1 MDRGDSKAPG
11 DAPDTPDPR
20 PQASFGRHPARPPS
34 SPPRPP
40 RAAAR
45 SACRL
50 LRLSLSPDHVLP
62 REVAFARLWRR
73 NLLGLGRL
81 LHVQHDLP
89 GRFGVPLE
97 QTVERE
103 PSRALGERVEGLG
116 QLARGELIPAQ
127 REQRVPHRVAHRAI
141 GIVEHPDQ
149 RRRRARVPHPA
160 ERGHGGGAGVPETRA
175 EILDERSQHR
185 LPHRGEHAGGLVPQE
200 PALLLQDVEE
210 HFDRILARILGE
222 LRDPAELLLRIPVPQ
237 LFPEPCNVLRYHG
250 YRSLARATSRSPPR
264 LLSGAMPP
272 VPVNTSQTVAR
283 RWSTPAPVAPEIQ
296 PPQRAPP
303 SRTGGPPCA
312 SPLLRSERLIA
323 MTVGFLVKS
332 SLYSR
337 SSRFSFS
344 LSPAGSSEAL
354 SISMRSV
361 CVRWMWRRNSW
372 PSPLP

>member
-50 LRLSLSPDHVLP
+50 LRLSRAPAHVLP

-103 PSRALGERVEGLG
+103 PSRALGERVESLG

-149 RRRRARVPHPA
+149 RRRRA
-160 ERGHGGGAGVPETRA
+160 
-175 EILDERSQHR
+175 R

-296 PPQRAPP
+296 PPQWAP
-303 SRTGGPPCA
+303 SSWNGGPPCA